1 MRQDKMVHALYRVE
15 VTAPIINTADRVM
28 LFRVWLFPILR
39 EMVLRCVVKKQVFN
53 FQFFRVAQFA
63 NYSPQN

>member
-1 MRQDKMVHALYRVE
+1 MVCALYRVV

-39 EMVLRCVVKKQVFN
+39 EMVLRYVVKKQEFN
-53 FQFFRVAQFA
+53 FQFFQAVRFA
-63 NYSPQN
+63 NYFPQN

>member
-1 MRQDKMVHALYRVE
+1 MLTGKMVRALYRVA
-15 VTAPIINTADRVM
+15 VTARIINTADRVM

-39 EMVLRCVVKKQVFN
+39 EMVLRCVVKKQAFN
-53 FQFFRVAQFA
+53 FQFFQAAQFA